1 MWWEMLFPIISWNS
15 EWRSQRE
22 MIFQLN
28 HLIKQ
33 LENFQIDT
41 PRLNSITEKINLSLF
56 EIFWLKHLMFGNQI
70 ILFQLPIWPGLA
82 DLLVPMASPRVP
94 DSHSLQLERHEG
106 NNFDNIQRGLSSL
119 HPSPG
124 QNCLDIMMKY
134 FKKYQEISNILVAVL
149 YKISFVF

>member
-1 MWWEMLFPIISWNS
+1 
-15 EWRSQRE
+15 
-22 MIFQLN
+22 
-28 HLIKQ
+28 
-33 LENFQIDT
+33 
-41 PRLNSITEKINLSLF
+41 
-56 EIFWLKHLMFGNQI
+56 MFGNQI

-94 DSHSLQLERHEG
+94 DSHSLQSERHEG

-149 YKISFVF
+149 YKI